1 MDIREEFEWD
11 EAKANGNLAKHGVP
25 FSYATR
31 VFLDDELIDIDVS
44 RTADGESRRKIVGVI
59 EGRLYSVVYTRR
71 AGRIRLI
78 SARRCNATEEKHYG
92 PLHTRPE

>member
-1 MDIREEFEWD
+1 MRVEFEWGD
-11 EAKANGNLAKHGVP
+11 AKASSNLAKHGVP

-31 VFLDDELIDIDVS
+31 VFLDDEIVDFDVS
-44 RTADGESRRKIVGVI
+44 RTVDGESRRKAVGVI
-59 EGRLYSVVYTRR
+59 DGRFYAVVYTRR